1 MKRIILPLLI
11 GFLTA
16 APASSWG
23 QPAAGDR
30 EEATRAEQGRLE
42 AADRAAAQTELG
54 RARADRAQAA
64 NRDAQA
70 QLERAQKAAIDAE
83 AVKQQLDL
91 QYTKLRRD
99 HARTVKR
106 EMLPYCGVS
115 TVEVTPPLASQL
127 KLPAGM
133 GLLVDFV
140 EPGSPAEMAGIKQ
153 YDILM
158 KFNDQLLANS
168 EQLRVLVRSK
178 MQSDDVKF
186 AIIRQ
191 GQPTSVNV
199 ELGQKE
205 MEVEPEA
212 DAAAGMGTF
221 NTILPGPGD
230 VEFVKTDV
238 APGGGAMTMSRA
250 GNLMVWKDAQNTL
263 NLQLKDGKPIN
274 LIASDPAGNQ
284 IYKGPVATEDQRKA
298 LPPQLARKL
307 NQVEMGNPAR
317 VAYGAAGPRVL
328 TSTDKDTLMLARV
341 EKEKAV
347 HAFAFSTADGKTL
360 FDGPTA
366 TPEQRKAM
374 PAEILRQLE
383 ALEQNQNAA
392 TEFGAMNQNGF

>member
-11 GFLTA
+11 GILIA

-23 QPAAGDR
+23 QPAPGDR
-30 EEATRAEQGRLE
+30 EEAARAEQRRLV
-42 AADRAAAQTELG
+42 AT
-54 RARADRAQAA
+54 DRAQAA
-64 NRDAQA
+64 RRDAQA
-70 QLERAQKAAIDAE
+70 QLERAQKAAVAAE
-83 AVKQQLDL
+83 AVKQQLDR
-91 QYTKLRRD
+91 QYTRLRREQPR
-99 HARTVKR
+99 AAKK

-153 YDILM
+153 YDILV

-191 GQPTSVNV
+191 AKPTSVNV

-212 DAAAGMGTF
+212 DAGPGMGTF
-221 NTILPGPGD
+221 NTILPGPGGL
-230 VEFVKTDV
+230 EFFKTDV

-263 NLQLKDGKPIN
+263 NVQLKDGKPIN
-274 LIASDPAGNQ
+274 LIASDLAGNQ

-298 LPPQLARKL
+298 LPPELARKL
-307 NQVEMGNPAR
+307 NQVEMGNPMR
-317 VAYGAAGPRVL
+317 VAYRAAGPRVL

-341 EKEKAV
+341 EKDKAV

-366 TPEQRKAM
+366 TPEERKAM

-383 ALEQNQNAA
+383 ALEKNQNAA
-392 TEFGAMNQNGF
+392 AEFGAMNQNGF